1 MNATL
6 STAAGDQFRAL
17 ESGAIRH
24 SVSGTRGSLKYYGR
38 VMEHRSPSPSRGLSR
53 EEVFKGR
60 EGAPFSAPSLER
72 VGCEQVG
79 SATVASLEMA
89 QGPVA
94 TGMSPGPLQGSGLR
108 SEKSLTVQGERFFVM

>member
-1 MNATL
+1 
-6 STAAGDQFRAL
+6 
-17 ESGAIRH
+17 
-24 SVSGTRGSLKYYGR
+24 
-38 VMEHRSPSPSRGLSR
+38 MEHRSPSPSRGLSR

-108 SEKSLTVQGERFFVM
+108 SEKSLTVQGERFFAM